1 MLEGQLIKTIT
12 DDRLELQGFWID
24 NKSDIAI
31 FHSHGTSGDFYT
43 HKFIDVLGE
52 TYSSK
57 NISFLTANN
66 RGHDVYAYLRK
77 NTGGK
82 IKWTTIGG
90 AFERFEDCIFD
101 IKAWLDFLEEKRVK
115 KVILQGHSL
124 TQKLVYYQSMK
135 NDPRVI
141 GQIHLSPGN
150 DAGFMRFRLG
160 EEKYF
165 ETNKLIKEMVE
176 QGREREL
183 LQEELAIVCPMA
195 ALAYYGYLTED
206 GVGNVFPY
214 HNPGSTKWEAL
225 SKIKDPLLV
234 IFGERDIFIKPSVD
248 EAARLFK
255 EKMNSPELITVEK
268 ITGANHSFIGYE
280 KEVADIIHEWLKINY
295 SHHMS
300 T

>member
-1 MLEGQLIKTIT
+1 VETKVGTRVGAILEVNECDVKFLGFGQYV
-12 DDRLELQGFWID
+12 
-24 NKSDIAI
+24 
-31 FHSHGTSGDFYT
+31 GDFIPEEAVGFLATFFKET
-43 HKFIDVLGE
+43 HKPCPRIKLDSGK
-52 TYSSK
+52 T
-57 NISFLTANN
+57 
-66 RGHDVYAYLRK
+66 VY
-77 NTGGK
+77 GCEC
-82 IKWTTIGG
+82 WW
-90 AFERFEDCIFD
+90 E
-101 IKAWLDFLEEKRVK
+101 EEKRVK

-206 GVGNVFPY
+206 GVGNIFPY
-214 HNPGSTKWEAL
+214 HNPGSTKWETL
-225 SKIKDPLLV
+225 SKIKEPLLV

-255 EKMNSPELITVEK
+255 EKMSPPELITIEK

-280 KEVADIIHEWLKINY
+280 KEVADIIHKWLKINY
-295 SHHMS
+295 SHHIS